1 MTAQQILILAALIA
15 VLWLSCIRFVL
26 DPYIRV
32 FPDEYLFLLI
42 GREMNKGKRPYID
55 IIDNKPPGI
64 YLLSQL
70 IDRVAK
76 SGSRSIVL
84 ARLVSLLSISTTLI
98 FIYLMAIR
106 WTAPTVALLAVVI
119 YCLTI
124 LDPFW
129 YHAFFAADNFSVLLV
144 LASLLVASYFASVPG
159 LFIAGFLFG
168 LAVLMKLSTV
178 FCSPILFLF
187 AWLNGALDVR
197 GFVVVLVGALATL
210 PVAYQ
215 YLRGLPMEYVR
226 RIFSDVPLFPSRVK
240 MPMVNGRIALGC
252 ALRNPVIYYFGAC
265 GLLLTLAMALPGLR
279 LDFFMTCSLWVFLVY
294 LQSLFYVTNPQTLS
308 LGLPPLSILS
318 ATLLDHAMAV
328 FHLSPPPL
336 KIMFLFTSLT
346 LSAWNLLRLFVSY
359 RRILKSKS
367 KEFLDLVDFVK
378 KMTGRD
384 EKIYVFPAGYGV
396 DGHLYL
402 FTKREPATKY
412 IHFYRST
419 IFNWPEI
426 FDMLFNDLSR
436 HCKLL
441 VINMEHLLVLRK
453 DLSHHGMESRLDD
466 FLSKINKVL
475 SSSTMIGNY
484 KILTRAS

>member
-1 MTAQQILILAALIA
+1 
-15 VLWLSCIRFVL
+15 
-26 DPYIRV
+26 
-32 FPDEYLFLLI
+32 
-42 GREMNKGKRPYID
+42 
-55 IIDNKPPGI
+55 
-64 YLLSQL
+64 
-70 IDRVAK
+70 
-76 SGSRSIVL
+76 
-84 ARLVSLLSISTTLI
+84 
-98 FIYLMAIR
+98 
-106 WTAPTVALLAVVI
+106 
-119 YCLTI
+119 
-124 LDPFW
+124 
-129 YHAFFAADNFSVLLV
+129 
-144 LASLLVASYFASVPG
+144 
-159 LFIAGFLFG
+159 
-168 LAVLMKLSTV
+168 
-178 FCSPILFLF
+178 
-187 AWLNGALDVR
+187 
-197 GFVVVLVGALATL
+197 L

-240 MPMVNGRIALGC
+240 MLMVNGRIALGC

-279 LDFFMTCSLWVFLVY
+279 SDFFMTCSLWVFLVY

-384 EKIYVFPAGYGV
+384 AGRDEKIYVFPAGYGV

-402 FTKREPATKY
+402 FTEREPATKY
-412 IHFYRST
+412 IHFYKST

-426 FDMLFNDLSR
+426 FDMLFNDLNR

-441 VINMEHLLVLRK
+441 VINMEHLSVLRK

-475 SSSTMIGNY
+475 SSSTIIGNY